1 MIAQADTIEAL
12 DIANLIFDKNHI
24 SYSDGVACV
33 QAYWTHALNLSEDER
48 RVMSTLAIPADT
60 KEI

>member
-1 MIAQADTIEAL
+1 MAEADTIKAL

-33 QAYWTHALNLSEDER
+33 QAYWAHALNLSEDER
-48 RVMSTLAIPADT
+48 RVMRTLIMDFGFRHT
-60 KEI
+60 K